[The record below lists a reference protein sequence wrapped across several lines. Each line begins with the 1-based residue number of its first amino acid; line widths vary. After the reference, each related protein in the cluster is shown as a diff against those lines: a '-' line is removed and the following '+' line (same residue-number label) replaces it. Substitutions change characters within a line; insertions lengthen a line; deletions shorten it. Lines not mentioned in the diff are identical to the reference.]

1 MLRICQQICLLSLA
15 LLPLSACSTG
25 AGLSKLG
32 VDDTI
37 QTSAIPVQVEQ
48 NPTQSSDAN
57 IVRNVVSAVDLSA
70 STGAPL
76 NWVNQD
82 TGSSGAISEI
92 RESNDDGQLCR
103 SFKTSRESFE
113 GVALYS
119 GSACMNAEKQ
129 WYIRNFVAV

>member
-1 MLRICQQICLLSLA
+1 MA
-15 LLPLSACSTG
+15 LLPLCACSTG

-32 VDDTI
+32 IDDTI
-37 QTSAIPVQVEQ
+37 QTSAIPVQVER
-48 NPTQSSDAN
+48 NPTQDSDAN

-70 STGAPL
+70 SSDAPL

-92 RESNDDGQLCR
+92 RESNTDGQLCR

-113 GVALYS
+113 GVALYN
-119 GSACMNAEKQ
+119 GLTCMNAEKQ
-129 WYIRNFVAV
+129 WYIRNFVAL